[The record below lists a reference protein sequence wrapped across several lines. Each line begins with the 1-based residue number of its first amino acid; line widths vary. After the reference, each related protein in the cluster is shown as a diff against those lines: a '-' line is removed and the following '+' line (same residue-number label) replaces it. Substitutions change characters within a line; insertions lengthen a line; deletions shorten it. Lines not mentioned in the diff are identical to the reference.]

1 MCRKFSSTTFAE
13 FKCNVKMPPHSS
25 IEHKP
30 NSIWTLLA
38 VEKRPK
44 RKMFHNITFFRFDKS
59 SFHIFVL
66 RWNRNFVETEER
78 FNSVFYASFVSRFFF
93 AKLVI
98 FAISIYLSST
108 AFIFLWNRKTIT
120 ARSVLNPFAIIHLK
134 RSNDVISLFF
144 LIRYFIISRRD
155 LQTECFPTEHAPAKM
170 HKQQYF
176 AYDICFRM
184 KRNENEVHIWK
195 MWLMRVRAKPTEM
208 WGILFFSSSLSLY
221 LLGLKRFL
229 VVASISM
236 VYLFKS
242 NGWVAYLR

>member
-38 VEKRPK
+38 VEKKPK

-93 AKLVI
+93 RQIGYFCDINLSFIDCFHI
-98 FAISIYLSST
+98 FVKSENDYSSLCAESFRNNT
-108 AFIFLWNRKTIT
+108 FEAF
-120 ARSVLNPFAIIHLK
+120 K
-134 RSNDVISLFF
+134 RCYFSLFF
-144 LIRYFIISRRD
+144 DSILHNIQTWSANRMISDWTR
-155 LQTECFPTEHAPAKM
+155 TGKNA
-170 HKQQYF
+170 
-176 AYDICFRM
+176 
-184 KRNENEVHIWK
+184 
-195 MWLMRVRAKPTEM
+195 
-208 WGILFFSSSLSLY
+208 
-221 LLGLKRFL
+221 
-229 VVASISM
+229 
-236 VYLFKS
+236 
-242 NGWVAYLR
+242 